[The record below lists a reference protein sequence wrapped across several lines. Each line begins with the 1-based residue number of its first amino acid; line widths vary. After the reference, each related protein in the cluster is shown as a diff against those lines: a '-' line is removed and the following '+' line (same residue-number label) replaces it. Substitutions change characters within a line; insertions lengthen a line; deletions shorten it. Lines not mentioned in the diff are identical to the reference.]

1 MTANQLKSLKSER
14 AGGCPDA
21 AWLSSTRETLLM
33 QVRNTVTEDAPK
45 TGWSA
50 FAATCR
56 FFSGEITRVAVVPV
70 AILALLL
77 TSHLGAAATV
87 SFAQGSLPGDPL
99 YNVKLVAER
108 VSLIF
113 TSHADKAERELDIAG
128 RRLDEMVRIA
138 ASTDTAKDEK
148 LSQVAA
154 LFTTTMSEVR
164 ADLVALKSGDSAEA
178 LKVALLVDSRAD
190 SYQQRFAQG
199 NLAGR
204 QNLRLALLSL
214 DQASVSALETLVD
227 KSSLAS
233 NTLPEAQL
241 TSVLGRN
248 IEAVASHVAAAPDA
262 PNAIKAG
269 AAVQEARA
277 LLTAGDFQAAV
288 LKVALGT
295 SLMNQPADTTVT
307 ATSTSATSTPETS
320 ATTTSLH

>member
-1 MTANQLKSLKSER
+1 MSKLTANQLKSLKHER

-45 TGWSA
+45 TGW
-50 FAATCR
+50 AAVTATLR

-70 AILALLL
+70 AVLALML

-87 SFAQGSLPGDPL
+87 SFAQGSLPGDTL
-99 YNVKLVAER
+99 YNVKLMAER
-108 VSLIF
+108 VSLVF
-113 TSHADKAERELDIAG
+113 TSRSVKAERELDIAG

-148 LSQVAA
+148 LSRVAA
-154 LFTTTMSEVR
+154 LFTSTMSEVR
-164 ADLVALKSGDSAEA
+164 ADLVALKSDDGDDAM
-178 LKVALLVDSRAD
+178 KVALLVDSRAD

-214 DQASVSALETLVD
+214 DQASVSALELLVD
-227 KSSLAS
+227 KSRLAS
-233 NTLPEAQL
+233 NALPEAQL

-248 IEAVASHVAAAPDA
+248 IETVASHVAAAPDTPA
-262 PNAIKAG
+262 AIKAG
-269 AAVQEARA
+269 AAVQEARE

-288 LKVALGT
+288 RKVVEGANLV
-295 SLMNQPADTTVT
+295 SQSADSTVI
-307 ATSTSATSTPETS
+307 ATSTPETS
-320 ATTTSLH
+320 ATSTSLH